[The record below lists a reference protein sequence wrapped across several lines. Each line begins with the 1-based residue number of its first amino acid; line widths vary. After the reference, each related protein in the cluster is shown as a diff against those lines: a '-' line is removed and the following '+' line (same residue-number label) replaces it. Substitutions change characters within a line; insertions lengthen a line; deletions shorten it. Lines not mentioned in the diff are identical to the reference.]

1 MNMREWAE
9 REIVLLKE
17 ANKLDEGESFDYVGG
32 CCDSALRAF
41 ESLLNDGHS
50 GMSIQIT
57 KSILDQLIEGKALTP
72 IEDVPEV
79 WNDIGTFGPEE
90 ERSDIKRYQ
99 CKRMSSLFK
108 IVYSD
113 GTVLY
118 SDCDRECGVDI
129 NNPSMTY
136 SSGTI
141 SKIVNEMFPITMPYT
156 PPANP
161 YKVYTEDFLYD
172 ENNGDFDTVGVFYM
186 ITPNGERIEINKFH
200 HYTRDNKEI
209 ELTKEQYEEMRANKV
224 K

>member
-9 REIVLLKE
+9 REIALLKE
-17 ANKLDEGESFDYVGG
+17 ANKPDEGESFDYVGK

-90 ERSDIKRYQ
+90 ERNGIKRYQ
-99 CKRMSSLFK
+99 CKRMGSLFK

-113 GTVLY
+113 GTVSY

-136 SSGTI
+136 SSGAI
-141 SKIVNEMFPITMPYT
+141 SKIVNKMFPITMPYN
-156 PPANP
+156 PPAKP
-161 YKVYTEDFLYD
+161 YKVYTEDFLYNKD
-172 ENNGDFDTVGVFYM
+172 GGDFDTVGFFYM
-186 ITPNGERIEINKFH
+186 ITPEGEKIELNRFV
-200 HYTRDNKEI
+200 HYPQDIDEV
-209 ELTKEQYEEMRANKV
+209 ELTKEQYEEMKANRIN
-224 K
+224 